1 MRSRF
6 LLPDGEVGDGVRE
19 ILPDAEW
26 IDFSDAEAGADVSEV
41 EFYVPPYMRWGP
53 ALAMLGR
60 LPALRAVQLLTAGID
75 WIAPHM
81 PPGARLYR
89 GVGIHEA
96 AVTELVVGSL
106 LALVKGLPYFVR
118 EQDRSAWSHRRVGG
132 LLGSRAL
139 VLGYGA
145 IGRATGAA
153 LEALGVSVTGVAR
166 SGRAPA
172 RPLGELGSLLEDCDI
187 LVVLLPLTDETR
199 GLVDREMLARLPDGA
214 TVVNAARGPIVEAAA
229 LEHELVSGRL
239 KAALDVTDPEPLPAD
254 SPLWTLP
261 NVLITPHVAGDSEL
275 FPRLAARLVAD
286 QMLRYQRG
294 DALEHEVVGSY

>member
-1 MRSRF
+1 VRSRF

-26 IDFSDAEAGADVSEV
+26 IEFADAEAGANVSEV

-53 ALAMLGR
+53 GLAMLER
-60 LPALRAVQLLTAGID
+60 LPALRAVQLVTAGID
-75 WIAPHM
+75 WIAPHV
-81 PPGARLYR
+81 PAGARLYR

-96 AVTELVVGSL
+96 AVTELVIGSL
-106 LALVKGLPYFVR
+106 LALVKGLPDFVR
-118 EQDRSAWSHRRVGG
+118 AQDRSTWAHRRVGG
-132 LLGSRAL
+132 LLGSRAI

-153 LEALGVSVTGVAR
+153 LEALGVTVTGVAR
-166 SGRAPA
+166 TARPPA
-172 RPLGELGSLLEDCDI
+172 RPLSELERLLPDCDI
-187 LVVLLPLTDETR
+187 LVVLLPLTDDTR
-199 GLVDREMLARLPDGA
+199 ALVDGAMLALLPDGA
-214 TVVNAARGPIVEAAA
+214 TVVNAARGQIVEATA
-229 LEHELVSGRL
+229 LERELVSGRL
-239 KAALDVTDPEPLPAD
+239 RAALDVTDPEPLPAE

-286 QMLRYQRG
+286 QMARYGRG
-294 DALEHEVVGSY
+294 EPLAHEVVGSY

>member
-19 ILPDAEW
+19 ILPNADWISFADAE
-26 IDFSDAEAGADVSEV
+26 SGADVSKV

-53 ALAMLGR
+53 GLAMLGR
-60 LPALRAVQLLTAGID
+60 LPSLRAVQLLTAGID
-75 WIAPHM
+75 WVAPHM

-106 LALVKGLPYFVR
+106 LALVKGLPDFVR
-118 EQDRSAWSHRRVGG
+118 DQDHSTWAHRRVGG
-132 LLGSRAL
+132 LLGSRAV

-153 LEALGVSVTGVAR
+153 LEALGVSVTGVGRSAR
-166 SGRAPA
+166 PPA
-172 RPLGELGSLLEDCDI
+172 RPLADLGSLLPDCDI

-199 GLVDREMLARLPDGA
+199 GLVDGSMLALLPDGA
-214 TVVNAARGPIVEAAA
+214 TIVNAARGPILEATA
-229 LEHELVSGRL
+229 LERELVSGRL
-239 KAALDVTDPEPLPAD
+239 RAALDVTDPEPLPPEN
-254 SPLWTLP
+254 PLWTLP

-286 QMLRYQRG
+286 QLERYRDG
-294 DALEHEVVGSY
+294 RPLAHEVVGSY